1 MNKLSTLVKSSSSDL
16 LVLLGVVA
24 ILSILPVG
32 LNPFFLAIAT
42 GVLIFALAAIGWN
55 VLSGFAGQFS
65 FGHAAFFGLGAYT
78 VAILLTKYSVS
89 PWLGLIV
96 GGIVGAVFGLV
107 VGWVSF
113 RFGLKGAYFALATF
127 AVAEMLRITFNNF
140 DYLGAGI
147 GITIPLVYGDDWAR
161 MQFSDTRE
169 IHYWLILG
177 VLALA
182 VVATIAIKRSRIGS
196 YMFAVREDED
206 AASALGIDPLRTKL
220 YAMSISGFI
229 TAVAGGYFTLFFLFI
244 DPDVVFGAF
253 VSVAILLRPIVGGIG
268 TIWGPVIGAALL
280 SLLGELTRSLVR
292 DPPEF
297 LSFIEG
303 ANGLDQVLF
312 GLILVII
319 IIRAPDGVLG
329 WFRRTR
335 KRSPR

>member
-1 MNKLSTLVKSSSSDL
+1 MNRLSTLVKSSSSDL
-16 LVLLGVVA
+16 LILLGVVT

-32 LNPFFLAIAT
+32 LNPFFLSIAT

-96 GGIVGAVFGLV
+96 GGVVGAVFGLV

-127 AVAEMLRITFNNF
+127 AVAEMLRITFNNL

-147 GITIPLVYGDDWAR
+147 GITIPLVHGDDWAR
-161 MQFSDTRE
+161 IQFSDTRE
-169 IHYWLILG
+169 LHYWFILG
-177 VLALA
+177 IVAIA
-182 VVATIAIKRSRIGS
+182 IIATIAIKRSRIGS

-206 AASALGIDPLRTKL
+206 AAA
-220 YAMSISGFI
+220 A
-229 TAVAGGYFTLFFLFI
+229 FTLFFLFI
-244 DPDVVFGAF
+244 DPDVVFGAV
-253 VSVAILLRPIVGGIG
+253 VSVAILLRPIVGGMG
-268 TIWGPVIGAALL
+268 TIWGPVIGAAVL

-292 DPPEF
+292 DPPAF

-312 GLILVII
+312 GLILVVM
-319 IIRAPDGVLG
+319 IIRAPDGILG
-329 WFRRTR
+329 WFRRRR
-335 KRSPR
+335 KQART

>member
-1 MNKLSTLVKSSSSDL
+1 MNRLATFVRSSSRDL

-24 ILSILPVG
+24 ALSVLPLG
-32 LNPFFLAIAT
+32 LSPFLLSVAT

-89 PWLGLIV
+89 PWIGLLAGGVV
-96 GGIVGAVFGLV
+96 GGMFGLL

-127 AVAEMLRITFNNF
+127 AVAELLRITFNNL

-147 GITIPLVYGDDWAR
+147 GITIPLVHGDDWAR

-177 VLALA
+177 MLGVA
-182 VVATIAIKRSRIGS
+182 VVATIAIKRSRMGS

-206 AASALGIDPLRTKL
+206 AAAALGINPRKTKL
-220 YAMSISGFI
+220 VAIAISGFI

-244 DPDVVFGAF
+244 DPDVVFGAV

-268 TIWGPVIGAALL
+268 TIWGPVIGAAGL

-292 DPPEF
+292 DPPAF

-312 GLILVII
+312 GLILVVM
-319 IIRAPDGVLG
+319 IIRAPDGILG
-329 WFRRTR
+329 WFRRRRQQDQT
-335 KRSPR
+335 

>member
-1 MNKLSTLVKSSSSDL
+1 MNRLANFVRSSSRDL
-16 LVLLGVVA
+16 LILLGVVA
-24 ILSILPVG
+24 VLSLLPIG
-32 LNPFFLAIAT
+32 MSPFLLSVAT

-89 PWLGLIV
+89 PWLGLLA
-96 GGIVGAVFGLV
+96 GGAVGAVFGLL

-127 AVAEMLRITFNNF
+127 AVAEMLRITFNNL
-140 DYLGAGI
+140 DYLGAGV
-147 GITIPLVYGDDWAR
+147 GITIPLVHDDDWAR

-177 VLALA
+177 VLAVA
-182 VVATIAIKRSRIGS
+182 VVATIAVKRSRIGS
-196 YMFAVREDED
+196 YMFAVREDEE
-206 AASALGIDPLRTKL
+206 AAAALGINPFKTKL
-220 YAMSISGFI
+220 IAIAISGSI

-244 DPDVVFGAF
+244 DPDVVFGAA

-268 TIWGPVIGAALL
+268 TVWGPVIGAVVL
-280 SLLGELTRSLVR
+280 SLLGEFTRSLVR
-292 DPPEF
+292 DPPAF

-303 ANGLDQVLF
+303 ANGLDQILF
-312 GLILVII
+312 GLILVVM
-319 IIRAPDGVLG
+319 IIRAPDGILG
-329 WFRRTR
+329 WFRRSR
-335 KRSPR
+335 KQVQT